1 MDKVKSFTDI
11 IWTALSSII
20 TQISSFLPNFI
31 AGLVI
36 LLLGWVLAKSASKVV
51 HKILERPI
59 IKTKIE
65 SLIEAIGG
73 VSWGI
78 SLTKVIA
85 GIVYWFIFLIFLLSA
100 TEAMKL
106 SMLSQEISR
115 LIQYLPQLIS
125 ALIVLVIGLYIAAG
139 VRDIVSNTAKSLG
152 VKLWRMLGGAAFYFL
167 AIMMTITALN
177 QAGIDTMIITS
188 NLTVIVG
195 SLALAFSI
203 AYGLAARNLLAGILT
218 SFHSKDYFHI
228 GQVIEVDN
236 FKGEIIAMDTV
247 TVTLHTGESK
257 IIIPIQRL
265 LADKVV
271 ILKDELED

>member
-1 MDKVKSFTDI
+1 MNKFTEI
-11 IWTALSSII
+11 IWSSISSII
-20 TQISSFLPNFI
+20 AQISSFLPNFI
-31 AGLVI
+31 AGLII
-36 LLLGWVLAKSASKVV
+36 LLIGWILAKSVANII

-59 IKTKIE
+59 IKGKIE

-78 SLTKVIA
+78 SFTKVIA
-85 GIVYWFIFLIFLLSA
+85 GILYWFIFLIFLLSA

-152 VKLWRMLGGAAFYFL
+152 VKLWRVLGGAAFYFL

-177 QAGIDTMIITS
+177 QAGIDTLIITS

-195 SLALAFSI
+195 SFALAFSI

-218 SFHSKDYFHI
+218 SFHSKDYFHV

-247 TVTLHTGESK
+247 TVTLDTGESK
-257 IIIPIQRL
+257 IIIPVQRL

-271 ILKDELED
+271 ILKDDLSDE

>member
-1 MDKVKSFTDI
+1 MNKFTEI
-11 IWTALSSII
+11 IWSSLSSII

-31 AGLVI
+31 AGLII
-36 LLLGWVLAKSASKVV
+36 LLIGWILAKSVANII

-59 IKTKIE
+59 IKGKIE

-78 SLTKVIA
+78 SFTKVIA

-152 VKLWRMLGGAAFYFL
+152 VKLWRVLGGAAFYFL

-177 QAGIDTMIITS
+177 QAGIDTLIITS

-195 SLALAFSI
+195 SFALAFSI

-218 SFHSKDYFHI
+218 SFHSKDYFHV

-236 FKGEIIAMDTV
+236 FKGAIIAMDTV
-247 TVTLHTGESK
+247 TVTLDTGESK

-271 ILKDELED
+271 ILKDDLEA